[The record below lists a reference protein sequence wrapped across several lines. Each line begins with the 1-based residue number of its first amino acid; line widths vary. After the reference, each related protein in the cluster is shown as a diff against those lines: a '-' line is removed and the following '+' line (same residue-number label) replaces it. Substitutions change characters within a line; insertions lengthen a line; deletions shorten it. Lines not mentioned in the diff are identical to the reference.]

1 MNLKKRNF
9 QSGVSISLDC
19 FTL

>member
-9 QSGVSISLDC
+9 SVTTGFHSVVD
-19 FTL
+19 